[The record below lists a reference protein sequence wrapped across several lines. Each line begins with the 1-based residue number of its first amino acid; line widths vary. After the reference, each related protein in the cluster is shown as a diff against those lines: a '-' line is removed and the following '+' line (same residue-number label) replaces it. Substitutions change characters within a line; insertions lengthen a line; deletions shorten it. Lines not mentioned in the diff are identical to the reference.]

1 MLDNVKMDTEAGTT
15 DDCGGVSGE
24 PRNSQK
30 YLQKSS
36 KILFPGLSTVE
47 LVSYQRVPGEG
58 RHQKIRIGLKR
69 IVKGNLGQNPNHQKY
84 QKFLTRIVKRV
95 PEQSEYDFTTGM

>member
-1 MLDNVKMDTEAGTT
+1 MDTEAGTT
-15 DDCGGVSGE
+15 DDCGGVSDE
-24 PRNSQK
+24 PRNSRK

-36 KILFPGLSTVE
+36 RILFPGLSTVE

-95 PEQSEYDFTTGM
+95 PEQSEYDVTTGM